1 MDDDSDSK
9 PRLLVVKG
17 TFEQFGG
24 AERDLLNNLQAWQE
38 HFEITLTSLHLPQDA
53 RDLLES
59 LDILYL
65 TPAIPW
71 KKPTGSWAEFRALAS
86 RQASNRWWN
95 MLELTEQG
103 LRLHDVLATSDAV
116 HLTSGVASLEFSQM
130 VPKDLPIHYHCLEP
144 HRGLHEDVLH
154 RRVDGTPKQNLA
166 MTKFLLGKQRR
177 RDISMTHD
185 LVDRS
190 NSAISGN
197 SPWIQQRIKSVYN
210 EDSGLLWPSVD
221 LDVWKGDSP
230 EPEMRVVAIGSAS
243 FVKGTMDTIDMLAGT
258 DLVYHH
264 VGGGSEEDLAILR
277 GHAKR
282 KEVEFVVEPR
292 LSQEALVSLVKR
304 SLAVVS
310 LARNEPFGL
319 TPIEAQAAGTPAL
332 MVDEG
337 GYQHTV
343 KDGVSGRLLPR
354 DDWSAWHAALE
365 EAKDSENRAAWS
377 KAGQAH
383 IANLG
388 LQPEDQAETLKKIVS
403 KLRDQ

>member
-59 LDILYL
+59 LGILYL

-71 KKPTGSWAEFRALAS
+71 KKPTGIWAEFRALAS

-190 NSAISGN
+190 NSAMSGN

-210 EDSGLLWPSVD
+210 EDSELLWPSVN
-221 LDVWKGDSP
+221 LDVWKGDSR

-258 DLVYHH
+258 DLVCHH

-354 DDWSAWHAALE
+354 DDCSAWHAALE
-365 EAKDSENRAAWS
+365 EAKDSDNRTAWS
-377 KAGQAH
+377 EAGQAQ
-383 IANLG
+383 IAEMG
-388 LQPEDQAETLKKIVS
+388 LRPEDQAETLRNIVS

>member
-1 MDDDSDSK
+1 MDGDSDSK

-38 HFEITLTSLHLPQDA
+38 HFEITLTSLHLPQEA

-59 LDILYL
+59 LDILFL
-65 TPAIPW
+65 TPALPW
-71 KKPTGSWAEFRALAS
+71 RKPTGGWAEFRALAS

-103 LRLHDVLATSDAV
+103 LRLHDVLATSDVV

-130 VPKDLPIHYHCLEP
+130 VPKDLPVHYHCLEP

-154 RRVDGTPKQNLA
+154 RMIDGAPKQNLTL
-166 MTKFLLGKQRR
+166 TKFLLGKQRR

-210 EDSGLLWPSVD
+210 EDSGLLWPSVN
-221 LDVWKGDSP
+221 LDVWSGDCP

-243 FVKGTMDTIDMLAGT
+243 YVKGTMDTIDMLSGT

-264 VGGGSEEDLAILR
+264 VGGGSDEDLAKLQA
-277 GHAKR
+277 HATQKG
-282 KEVEFVVEPR
+282 VEFVVEPR
-292 LSQEALVSLVKR
+292 LSQEALVALVKG

-343 KDGVSGRLLPR
+343 EDGVSGRLLPR
-354 DDWSAWHAALE
+354 DDWQAWHAALE
-365 EAKDSENRAAWS
+365 EAKDAEKRAAWS
-377 KAGQAH
+377 KAGQES
-383 IANLG
+383 IAEMG
-388 LQPEDQAETLKKIVS
+388 LCPEDQAKNLSEIVS
-403 KLRDQ
+403 KLRD